1 MALSKTQ
8 LRYQKIVELQA
19 EGTRTQAE
27 IADELE
33 ISCRTV
39 ERYLS
44 MWRRGVPVEDV
55 KKEGRPSLL
64 TDNVRRSIVAQMQRD
79 EFSTSK
85 DIAHAIEADRSAT
98 VTDRTVRNYLSE
110 LSYLNSL
117 PREIPFITDV
127 QKEKRVHW
135 AQAHQ
140 RFDWSNVFF
149 SDETTIQLC
158 ANITRA
164 WHKTGS
170 RPNCAR
176 PKYPVKVMF
185 WGAIS
190 ATRKSPLVVVS
201 GTLNAQ
207 GYQSLLAD
215 QFLPWFRRQHVGR
228 LMFQQDNAPPHTAKT
243 TKRFF
248 SDNNI
253 NVLPW
258 PASSPDL
265 NPIENI
271 WGVLKTRVD
280 RKKPKT
286 KQDLITVTMEEWE
299 SIDLVTVRRTIESM
313 PRRIEMVIEK
323 NGNKIDY

>member
-1 MALSKTQ
+1 MTPSKTQ
-8 LRYQKIVELQA
+8 LRYQKIVELHA

-27 IADELE
+27 IADELK
-33 ISCRTV
+33 ISIRTV

-44 MWRRGVPVEDV
+44 MWRRGVPVEEV

-64 TDNVRRSIVAQMQRD
+64 TDTVRRGIVAQMHRD

-85 DIAHAIEADRSAT
+85 DIARAIEADGSAT

-117 PREIPFITDV
+117 PRAVPFITDV
-127 QKEKRVHW
+127 QKLKRVQW

-140 RFDWSNVFF
+140 MFDWSNVFF
-149 SDETTIQLC
+149 SDETMIQLC

-190 ATRKSPLVVVS
+190 TTRKSPLLVVS
-201 GTLNAQ
+201 GTMNAQ
-207 GYQSLLAD
+207 RYQSLLAD
-215 QFLPWFRRQHVGR
+215 QFLPWFRCQHIVR

-271 WGVLKTRVD
+271 WGILKTHVD

-286 KQDLITVTMEEWE
+286 KQELITVAMEEWE
-299 SIDLVTVRRTIESM
+299 GINLETVRRTIESM
-313 PRRIEMVIEK
+313 PSRIKELIEK
-323 NGNKIDY
+323 NGNKIEY